1 MEKELNKFMEKIN
14 IINKDFSKYA
24 DEEGNLFYVNTV
36 KLLTSIEVMKLPKEE
51 YKKALFE
58 QRIDDLDYTDTT
70 IKVPVPKN
78 TITKRDEDKYTL
90 VDKEMN
96 AKVIYNASN
105 QIGLHKSFTNKEE
118 AFKFANSINNKIEE
132 FIK

>member
-1 MEKELNKFMEKIN
+1 MEKELNKFMKKVT
-14 IINKDFSKYA
+14 IINKDFSKYT

-70 IKVPVPKN
+70 IKVTVPKN

-105 QIGLHKSFTNKEE
+105 QIGLHKSFTNKDE
-118 AFKFANSINNKIEE
+118 AFEFVNEINNKIEE

>member
-1 MEKELNKFMEKIN
+1 MEKELNKFMKKVT

-24 DEEGNLFYVNTV
+24 DEEGNLFYVNTI

-58 QRIDDLDYTDTT
+58 QRIDDLEYTDTT
-70 IKVPVPKN
+70 IKVTVPKN

-118 AFKFANSINNKIEE
+118 AFEFANEINNKIEE